1 MSGRLVLV
9 VGPSGAG
16 KDSVIAAAAGSL
28 AGDASVVFA
37 LRAITRPADAGG
49 EAHEPITWQAF
60 EESCRTGDF
69 LLHWRANG
77 LGYGI
82 PARYG
87 TDLAAGRTLVANV
100 SRTVIGAAAARF
112 STVHVVSV
120 SASPEVLAR
129 RLAARARETAE
140 EIASRLRRAALELP
154 ANVPVTTILND
165 GALENAAAALVRVLG
180 RACSGASG

>member
-37 LRAITRPADAGG
+37 RRAITRPADAGG

-60 EESCRTGDF
+60 EAACRTGGF

-82 PARYG
+82 STRYRE
-87 TDLAAGRTLVANV
+87 DLAVGRTLVANV
-100 SRTVIGAAAARF
+100 SRTVIGEAARRF
-112 STVHVVSV
+112 TALDVVSV

-154 ANVPVTTILND
+154 TNVPVTTILND
-165 GALENAAAALVRVLG
+165 GALEDAATAFVRLLG